1 MSNIR
6 QNLIIKINNLKQD
19 DLLVLTEEEVK
30 YCIERWIKG
39 NYDNIP
45 IENIKLYH
53 YTQPND
59 PNEKEMIGAK
69 ILLISSQYGSQ
80 KTS

>member
-1 MSNIR
+1 MNQLR
-6 QNLIIKINNLKQD
+6 QELINKINNRKQD
-19 DLLVLTEEEVK
+19 ELLVLTEEEVK

-39 NYDNIP
+39 NYNNIP
-45 IENIKLYH
+45 IEDIKLYH

-69 ILLISSQYGSQ
+69 ILLVPSQHGS
-80 KTS
+80 

>member
-1 MSNIR
+1 MNQIR
-6 QNLIIKINNLKQD
+6 QELINKINNRKQD
-19 DLLVLTEEEVK
+19 ELLVLTEEEVK

-39 NYDNIP
+39 NYNNIP
-45 IENIKLYH
+45 IDNIKLYH

-69 ILLISSQYGSQ
+69 III
-80 KTS
+80 K